1 MPDVRVLVVSSSP
14 LARAGMEAL
23 LGGVSGVAPVA
34 SCGIGEAGELASQL
48 LADVVLL
55 DLGAGEGEDLEAIA
69 QLAEGEAGPPIV
81 ALGGGPGSTV
91 QALALGAAALLP
103 AEVDRRTLAAAL
115 AACAQR
121 LVVVPRGE
129 IASLLPAEEPVP
141 ARAAGLAQT
150 LTPRELEV
158 LQAMARGLTNRQ
170 IALRLAISEHTVK
183 FHAGAVLGKLDARSR
198 AEAVARA
205 IRRGW
210 ILV

>member
-1 MPDVRVLVVSSSP
+1 MSEVRVLIVSASP
-14 LARAGMEAL
+14 LARTGMETL
-23 LGGVSGVAPVA
+23 LEGAPAVAPVA
-34 SCGIGEAGELASQL
+34 SCGIAEAGSLAAQL

-55 DLGAGEGEDLEAIA
+55 DVGDGDGLEAIA
-69 QLAEGEAGPPIV
+69 QLSELDPGIPVV
-81 ALGGGPGSTV
+81 ALGGRPEATA
-91 QALALGAAALLP
+91 QALALGAGALLP
-103 AEVDRRTLAAAL
+103 SDVDRRTLAAAL

-121 LVVVPRGE
+121 LAVIPRDE
-129 IASLLPAEEPVP
+129 VASLLRVEEPLP
-141 ARAAGLAQT
+141 ARAAGQQEA

-170 IALRLAISEHTVK
+170 IALRLKISEHTVK

-205 IRRGW
+205 VHLGW